1 MKSIKLLLPL
11 CLLMTIIFSSC
22 GGGHK
27 DQLFDYLAVKTK
39 KDANK
44 ISLIDFEGKI
54 VAEDEFGDLY
64 GKLVCDDNHSCKN
77 IPYSLNNGKDHI
89 KVLI

>member
-1 MKSIKLLLPL
+1 MEKNIL
-11 CLLMTIIFSSC
+11 
-22 GGGHK
+22 K
-27 DQLFDYLAVKTK
+27 DD
-39 KDANK
+39 
-44 ISLIDFEGKI
+44 EGKDIFIGDKLRSKWGYEVI